1 MTMIPSIELVSV
13 LLGVTGDEPEV
24 IAQRAN
30 EFEVTVEFLHEV
42 LLRHLELVLPCTKL
56 LLN

>member
-1 MTMIPSIELVSV
+1 MIPSIELVSV

-30 EFEVTVEFLHEV
+30 EFEVTVKFLHGV
-42 LLRHLELVLPCTKL
+42 LLRHLELVLPRTTL
-56 LLN
+56 PLN